1 MYLQSANH
9 EYEYIENV
17 SIGVP
22 LGDSSIIS
30 SVQQLTGP
38 GQMNLG
44 DNEDRGMEDCNTQE
58 SSKEG
63 HTVDEG
69 TSQEQID
76 APGEQAPEVNRGQIF
91 RNGSGAALVVSEYE
105 QVRIFDTSQGTEVYE
120 KVPNVNIQEILSAM
134 GSGGDLYEQVP
145 AVNVAQLLSQV
156 ITSRPGFS
164 EYEQIGGYERVRYSK
179 TMEQILRRISNDYRP
194 YEHYERVRYS
204 EEEERMFGV
213 SRRDRECIKLNRGYE
228 RVQYS
233 DAVRQ
238 LVQILYG
245 RDCLSDYPEVTG
257 VYERERYILTLEQ
270 MQPGY
275 EQINGYERIQY
286 SEAIEQMFNGSQP
299 TTSDI
304 YESVHYSE
312 EIEQMFA
319 TLTTNQLP

>member
-1 MYLQSANH
+1 MYLQSTNH

-38 GQMNLG
+38 GQMSLG
-44 DNEDRGMEDCNTQE
+44 ENEDGGMEDYNTQE

-63 HTVDEG
+63 HAVDEG
-69 TSQEQID
+69 TSQELID
-76 APGEQAPEVNRGQIF
+76 APCEQASQVNRGQIF
-91 RNGSGAALVVSEYE
+91 GNDSGAALVVSEYK
-105 QVRIFDTSQGTEVYE
+105 QVRIFDTSQSTEVYE

-134 GSGGDLYEQVP
+134 GSGSDLYEQVP

-156 ITSRPGFS
+156 INSRPGFS

-194 YEHYERVRYS
+194 YEHYERVHYS
-204 EEEERMFGV
+204 EEIERMFGV
-213 SRRDRECIKLNRGYE
+213 SRRDRECNRGYE

-233 DAVRQ
+233 DAVKQ
-238 LVQILYG
+238 LVQILHG

-257 VYERERYILTLEQ
+257 VYKRERYILTLEQ

-299 TTSDI
+299 ITSDI

-319 TLTTNQLP
+319 TLTTNQQLP